1 MKISYSDD
9 TQKGPG
15 HGTLTFSETLFP
27 DGPYSMAVLRG
38 SDHAYLAAGPGGGSV
53 WVGETRFMP
62 VRTETTPEGAITVP
76 IGPEVV
82 DALDPLEKYL
92 VTLKPE
98 QGDELKARL
107 QVEDGITYSPD
118 SRLDNTG
125 MRASD
130 DARPMMVAPPPA
142 APEPAPEPVAAT
154 PAAAEAPAAEKAEE
168 TPLSLSPEPS
178 APAPAPRRRLSPV
191 LIVALVAALLAGGLA
206 TWKFFDSKAQEE
218 EAALSGKSGAA
229 PAPETE
235 LPPTQKSAE
244 EQVRAFFSGPDVT
257 AKAALALAAQLPK
270 ATPAEQD
277 ALYRLY
283 YFAAESDAPAAF
295 MPYATCLD
303 PAEPKWGSIEKDAA
317 AAYAAYAKAAASDPK
332 VAKAALEAQTRLRGW
347 LEREAAAGNAQA
359 RAWLQELP

>member
-27 DGPYSMAVLRG
+27 DGPYSLAVLRA
-38 SDHAYLAAGPGGGSV
+38 SDHAYLAAGPGGGTI

-62 VRTETTPEGAITVP
+62 VRTETTPEGSITVP

-107 QVEDGITYSPD
+107 QVEGGITYSPD
-118 SRLDNTG
+118 GRLDNTG
-125 MRASD
+125 MRVSD

-142 APEPAPEPVAAT
+142 APEPAPAT
-154 PAAAEAPAAEKAEE
+154 PAETAAPEALSLGPEPAAAAEPGPRE
-168 TPLSLSPEPS
+168 TPVT
-178 APAPAPRRRLSPV
+178 PAPKRRMGPV

-229 PAPETE
+229 PAPPVTE

-283 YFAAESDAPAAF
+283 YFAAGQDAPAAF

-303 PAEPKWGSIEKDAA
+303 PAEPQWGSIEKDAA
-317 AAYAAYAKAAASDPK
+317 AAYAAYAKAAASDAK
-332 VAKAALEAQTRLRGW
+332 VAKAALEAQTRLRAW
-347 LEREAAAGNAQA
+347 LEREAAAGNAKA

>member
-15 HGTLTFSETLFP
+15 HGILTFSETLFP
-27 DGPYSMAVLRG
+27 DGPYSISVLRA
-38 SDHAYLAAGPGGGSV
+38 SDHAYLAGGTGGGSI

-62 VRTETTPEGAITVP
+62 VRTETTPEGGITVP
-76 IGPEVV
+76 VGPEVV

-107 QVEDGITYSPD
+107 QVEGGITYSPD
-118 SRLDNTG
+118 RRLDNTG
-125 MRASD
+125 MRAGQ
-130 DARPMMVAPPPA
+130 APAAPTPPPA
-142 APEPAPEPVAAT
+142 PEPEPAPPQAAVT
-154 PAAAEAPAAEKAEE
+154 AEE
-168 TPLSLSPEPS
+168 TPLTLSPEP
-178 APAPAPRRRLSPV
+178 PAPTPAAPSRRVSPV

-206 TWKFFDSKAQEE
+206 TWKFFDGKAQEE
-218 EAALSGKSGAA
+218 EAALSGKGAT
-229 PAPETE
+229 PATE

-283 YFAAESDAPAAF
+283 YFAAESEAPAAF
-295 MPYATCLD
+295 MPYAACLD
-303 PAEPKWGSIEKDAA
+303 PAEPRWGTIEKDAA

-332 VAKAALEAQTRLRGW
+332 VAKTALEAQTRLRAW
-347 LEREAAAGNAQA
+347 LEREAASGNARA

>member
-15 HGTLTFSETLFP
+15 HGIFTFSETLFP
-27 DGPYSMAVLRG
+27 DGPYSMAVLRA
-38 SDHAYLAAGPGGGSV
+38 SDHAYLAGGAGGGTV

-62 VRTETTPEGAITVP
+62 VRAETTPEGGITVP
-76 IGPEVV
+76 VGPEVV

-107 QVEDGITYSPD
+107 QVADGITYSPD
-118 SRLDNTG
+118 RRLDNTG
-125 MRASD
+125 MRAQ
-130 DARPMMVAPPPA
+130 DAAPPSPPA
-142 APEPAPEPVAAT
+142 SEPVA
-154 PAAAEAPAAEKAEE
+154 PAGAETSAAVTAAE
-168 TPLSLSPEPS
+168 TPLTLSPEP
-178 APAPAPRRRLSPV
+178 PAPAPSAPRKPNPV
-191 LIVALVAALLAGGLA
+191 LIVALLAALLAGGLA
-206 TWKFFDSKAQEE
+206 TWKFFDSKAREE
-218 EAALSGKSGAA
+218 QAALSGKSETPAA
-229 PAPETE
+229 PATE

-257 AKAALALAAQLPK
+257 AKAALNLAAQLPK
-270 ATPAEQD
+270 ATPPEQD

-283 YFAAESDAPAAF
+283 YFAAESEAPAAF
-295 MPYATCLD
+295 MPYAACLD
-303 PAEPKWGSIEKDAA
+303 PAEPQWGTIEKDAA

-332 VAKAALEAQTRLRGW
+332 VAKAALEAQTRLRAW
-347 LEREAAAGNAQA
+347 LERESAAGNARA

>member
-27 DGPYSMAVLRG
+27 DGPYSMAVLRA
-38 SDHAYLAAGPGGGSV
+38 SDHAYLAAGPGGGTI

-62 VRTETTPEGAITVP
+62 VRTETTPEGGITVP

-107 QVEDGITYSPD
+107 QVEDGITYSLD
-118 SRLDNTG
+118 GRLDNTG
-125 MRASD
+125 MRAQ
-130 DARPMMVAPPPA
+130 AAAAPAAPKP
-142 APEPAPEPVAAT
+142 APEPAA
-154 PAAAEAPAAEKAEE
+154 PAPAETPAAEKAPE
-168 TPLSLSPEPS
+168 TPLSLTPEAP
-178 APAPAPRRRLSPV
+178 APAPAPRRKPGPV

-206 TWKFFDSKAQEE
+206 TWKFFDGKAQEE

-229 PAPETE
+229 PAPVTE

-283 YFAAESDAPAAF
+283 YFAAGQEAPAAF
-295 MPYATCLD
+295 MPYAACLD
-303 PAEPKWGSIEKDAA
+303 PAEPRWGSIEKDAA
-317 AAYAAYAKAAASDPK
+317 AAYAAYAKAAASDSK
-332 VAKAALEAQTRLRGW
+332 VAKAALEAQTRLRAW

>member
-9 TQKGPG
+9 PQKGPG
-15 HGTLTFSETLFP
+15 HGILTFSETLFP
-27 DGPYSMAVLRG
+27 DGPYSMAVLRA
-38 SDHAYLAAGPGGGSV
+38 SDHAYLAGGPGGGTV

-62 VRTETTPEGAITVP
+62 VKTETTPEGGITVAV
-76 IGPEVV
+76 GPEVV

-118 SRLDNTG
+118 GRLDNTG
-125 MRASD
+125 MRAQ
-130 DARPMMVAPPPA
+130 AAAAPTPPPPAPEPEPVAPPPA
-142 APEPAPEPVAAT
+142 ETAA
-154 PAAAEAPAAEKAEE
+154 E
-168 TPLSLSPEPS
+168 TPLTLSPEPPAT
-178 APAPAPRRRLSPV
+178 APAASRRRVSPV
-191 LIVALVAALLAGGLA
+191 LIVALVAALLAGGFG

-218 EAALSGKSGAA
+218 DAALSGQAAA
-229 PAPETE
+229 PATG

-257 AKAALALAAQLPK
+257 AKAALALAAQLPE

-283 YFAAESDAPAAF
+283 YFAAESEAPAAF

-303 PAEPKWGSIEKDAA
+303 PAEPRWGSIEKDAA

-332 VAKAALEAQTRLRGW
+332 VAKAALEAQTRLRSW

>member
-27 DGPYSMAVLRG
+27 DGPYSLAVLRA
-38 SDHAYLAAGPGGGSV
+38 SDHAYLAGGPAGGTI

-62 VRTETTPEGAITVP
+62 VETETTPEGGLMVP

-107 QVEDGITYSPD
+107 QVQDGITYSLD
-118 SRLDNTG
+118 RRLDNTG
-125 MRASD
+125 MRAQQ
-130 DARPMMVAPPPA
+130 AAAAPTPPP
-142 APEPAPEPVAAT
+142 APEPAPVAPAEPPAETPLTLSPEASAAQ
-154 PAAAEAPAAEKAEE
+154 APAA
-168 TPLSLSPEPS
+168 
-178 APAPAPRRRLSPV
+178 PRRVSPV
-191 LIVALVAALLAGGLA
+191 LIVALAAALLAGGLG

-218 EAALSGKSGAA
+218 EAALSGQKTAPEAA
-229 PAPETE
+229 PVTG

-257 AKAALALAAQLPK
+257 AKAALTLAAQLPK

-283 YFAAESDAPAAF
+283 YFAAESEAPAAF
-295 MPYATCLD
+295 MPYAACLD
-303 PAEPKWGSIEKDAA
+303 PAEPRWGSIEKDAA

-332 VAKAALEAQTRLRGW
+332 VAKAALEAQTRLRAW
-347 LEREAAAGNAQA
+347 LEREAAQGNARA